1 MTTIRQNKVSRLL
14 QKEMSDVFQKEGR
27 SLFPGGMVTITNV
40 QVSPDLSIAKFYLS
54 ILGKLDPKETIA
66 MLMDKKPELRNA
78 LSQKVKHQ
86 LRIVPD
92 LRFFIDESY
101 EAMMRI
107 DELLKK

>member
-14 QKEMSDVFQKEGR
+14 QKEMSSIFQKESA

-54 ILGKLDPKETIA
+54 ILGKIKPQETIE
-66 MLMDKKPELRNA
+66 MLMSKKPELRNE
-78 LSQKVKHQ
+78 LSRKVKHQ

-101 EAMMRI
+101 DAMIRI
-107 DELLKK
+107 EQLLKK